1 LGERVH
7 DLRPDERGRPFNRP
21 HQPVTWLR
29 TWTTPAQAEGPKAL
43 IAGLYGDSTAERAS
57 ASLQAAQAMLMG
69 RPEATR
75 LILYLHDGVPTDEP
89 PTMVAATVA
98 TVRRQGTLVVGVYVG
113 PQEHLERLEGIFG
126 AADTLA
132 VARLRTLPQAL
143 GRVLQ
148 RAAATRRPGR
158 R

>member
-1 LGERVH
+1 MH
-7 DLRPDERGRPFNRP
+7 
-21 HQPVTWLR
+21 
-29 TWTTPAQAEGPKAL
+29 
-43 IAGLYGDSTAERAS
+43 
-57 ASLQAAQAMLMG
+57 AAQALLTL

-89 PTMVAATVA
+89 AAMVSATVA

-113 PQEHLERLEGIFG
+113 PQEHLGRLEGIFG

-148 RAAATRRPGR
+148 RAAATRRRGR
-158 R
+158 

>member
-1 LGERVH
+1 M
-7 DLRPDERGRPFNRP
+7 P
-21 HQPVTWLR
+21 HP
-29 TWTTPAQAEGPKAL
+29 TPQRNEDAIALAL
-43 IAGLYGDSTAERAS
+43 IAASIVWQSTS
-57 ASLQAAQAMLMG
+57 VHAAQAVLAR

-89 PTMVAATVA
+89 AAMVSATVA
-98 TVRRQGTLVVGVYVG
+98 TVRRQGTLVVMYVG

-126 AADTLA
+126 AADTLP
-132 VARLRTLPQAL
+132 VARLREVPQAL

>member
-1 LGERVH
+1 MSTIPSTRLKIV
-7 DLRPDERGRPFNRP
+7 
-21 HQPVTWLR
+21 
-29 TWTTPAQAEGPKAL
+29 AQQGPKAL
-43 IAGLYGDSTAERAS
+43 IAASIVWQSTSVYAV
-57 ASLQAAQAMLMG
+57 QAMLAQ

-89 PTMVAATVA
+89 AAMVSATVA

-126 AADTLA
+126 AADTLP
-132 VARLRTLPQAL
+132 VARLREVPQAL

-148 RAAATRRPGR
+148 RAAATRRLGR